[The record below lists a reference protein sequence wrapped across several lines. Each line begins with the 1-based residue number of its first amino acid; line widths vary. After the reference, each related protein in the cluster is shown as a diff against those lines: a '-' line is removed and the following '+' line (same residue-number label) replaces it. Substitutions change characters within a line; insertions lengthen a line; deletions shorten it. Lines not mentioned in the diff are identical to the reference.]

1 MNKYGY
7 RYATCFIRE
16 IILILF
22 FVVIEIFMLAIL
34 HSDCDTFNATTN
46 VVVVL
51 FNLFFFQNFQETM
64 SDYVFFFIAGCN
76 NLEIS

>member
-1 MNKYGY
+1 
-7 RYATCFIRE
+7 
-16 IILILF
+16 
-22 FVVIEIFMLAIL
+22 MLAIL